1 MSIIDFCKKHLFL
14 GVISQLIITG
24 IAGAVALIEGFILFI
39 IGFIIIAP
47 GGKYGPPPDPTMPIV
62 KYGAPV
68 TPIPDGGQI
77 DLGSLFTTGN
87 IVAGLIVLASLALY
101 AWTILGWAFWG
112 SILYLK
118 MRENKK

>member
-1 MSIIDFCKKHLFL
+1 MSISDFCKKHLFL
-14 GVISQLIITG
+14 GMISQLIITG

-77 DLGSLFTTGN
+77 DLGSLLTTGN
-87 IVAGLIVLASLALY
+87 IVAGLIILASLVLY

-118 MRENKK
+118 MWDKKK